1 MRLLRL
7 APASFIHFGTTHELR
22 TLMTD
27 GVSAYSFLDWKKCV
41 SGCCSSANY
50 ALNNAMVEEGCCI
63 HDDCYLEDSHVMGS
77 AIIGS
82 GTVLSHVTISGKN
95 IPGECRPAAA

>member
-1 MRLLRL
+1 
-7 APASFIHFGTTHELR
+7 
-22 TLMTD
+22 
-27 GVSAYSFLDWKKCV
+27 
-41 SGCCSSANY
+41 
-50 ALNNAMVEEGCCI
+50 MVEEGCCI

-95 IPGECRPAAA
+95 IPANVVLHSLKLTDGSVVTRLYGVAAHPQEGTFFGGSTAAFGDV